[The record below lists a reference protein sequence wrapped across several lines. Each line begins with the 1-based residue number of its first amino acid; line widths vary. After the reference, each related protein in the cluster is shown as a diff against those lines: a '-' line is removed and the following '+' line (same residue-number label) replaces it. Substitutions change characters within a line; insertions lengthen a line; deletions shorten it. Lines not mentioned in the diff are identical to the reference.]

1 MIGEYSCGCV
11 QGFESYDCSGEIN
24 ECLSNPSDPTNTIYL
39 EDLTNSFR
47 CFCNR
52 GHTGKTSAISVTF
65 CVAGLC
71 QCGSYYKDVPG
82 GFRCH
87 CLHGKIIPRLKWMN
101 VSVILVRTVTFTLIF
116 STPSTMFV
124 LMELKIIA
132 D

>member
-87 CLHGKIIPRLKWMN
+87 CLHGLEGCFCETNIDDCETDSCGISAFAKM
-101 VSVILVRTVTFTLIF
+101 
-116 STPSTMFV
+116 
-124 LMELKIIA
+124 A
-132 D
+132 